1 MSKHALASPTVSPTK
16 KKGKSTGNQYSLDRF
31 FGGPSN
37 SSPGPSPTPPDRS
50 SKGKVKLTAQTSQQG
65 PLSNADE
72 GRHYPPG
79 ARGTSSIVQDSDAT
93 LAWSLAAEDGL
104 DLDKLRELEAAAK
117 HNLTR
122 QSPPEPQVEIIIID
136 VDNLSGQE
144 SSAGP
149 SRFAARPSQKPG
161 SNPQT
166 PHEQPATS
174 SSVRETSTQAPV
186 LGGSHRASS
195 ADTVYARLDV
205 DPASYVVLDNIWTPG
220 RSIPYSFLAHTLA
233 TLSGT
238 RSRIAILNTLT
249 NCLRTIT
256 EQHPQS
262 LLPALYLLSNSL
274 SPPYSPLELG
284 LGGSSISKAIQHVS
298 GLTASALKR
307 LYNTTGDPGKL
318 TMHRRIEV

>member
-205 DPASYVVLDNIWTPG
+205 DPASYVVLDNMDAWSVNPVLFPG
-220 RSIPYSFLAHTLA
+220 SHPSYSIRDPLPDRNSKYPDQLSTNHHGTAPSIPAPRA
-233 TLSGT
+233 
-238 RSRIAILNTLT
+238 
-249 NCLRTIT
+249 
-256 EQHPQS
+256 
-262 LLPALYLLSNSL
+262 LP
-274 SPPYSPLELG
+274 PL
-284 LGGSSISKAIQHVS
+284 
-298 GLTASALKR
+298 
-307 LYNTTGDPGKL
+307 
-318 TMHRRIEV
+318 